1 MGAVRDDN
9 HSFSLRSNQ
18 EKNRTILIVGF
29 KSENFKTQR
38 RQFRRGEEV

>member
-18 EKNRTILIVGF
+18 EKIRTILIVGF
-29 KSENFKTQR
+29 KNLKKQR